1 MIRNASAT
9 ACALAALLLSVG
21 MPAAAEEPEPDF
33 APAKALLDAGQFDE
47 AAASYH
53 RIAEQYAARYQR
65 SEQQRYYCS
74 DRGAETLLYLTAAMA
89 DGASAVVVDTD
100 WCEALFMQAYAQ
112 VEAKKLALAVAPLEE
127 ALELAPYNARYA
139 SEYGFVLSR
148 LGRLDEGM
156 DAYRQALEAA
166 ELGDGDDKQAAVAWR
181 GIGWIHAD
189 RREWD
194 AAEEALRKSLEIEPD
209 NAIALGELDYVAQQ
223 RARERVKSPG
233 PPPPPSAA
241 PPP

>member
-1 MIRNASAT
+1 MAYVFV
-9 ACALAALLLSVG
+9 ALLLSV
-21 MPAAAEEPEPDF
+21 AAPVAADEPEPDF

-53 RIAEQYAARYQR
+53 RLAEEYAARYQR

-74 DRGAETLLYLTAAMA
+74 DGGAETLLYLTTALV
-89 DGASAVVVDTD
+89 DGASAMVVDTD
-100 WCEALFMQAYAQ
+100 WCEALFMQAYAR
-112 VEAKKLALAVAPLEE
+112 VEAKKLALAVEPLEE
-127 ALELAPYNARYA
+127 VLELAPYSARYVN
-139 SEYGFVLSR
+139 EYGFVLSR

-156 DAYRQALEAA
+156 DAYREALEAA

-194 AAEEALRKSLEIEPD
+194 AAEDALRKSLEIEPD

-223 RARERVKSPG
+223 RARD
-233 PPPPPSAA
+233 
-241 PPP
+241 